1 MARDLVQTL
10 ASLPLFKTLPA
21 DGLQRIAEVGRVEY
35 WQEGAILLEEGSVG
49 PRMLVLLEGQVEIF
63 RRDPSG
69 VQRSITQLGEGEVLG
84 EMSLLLDLPRTAT
97 VRAITGLRV
106 FAMDRGAFQEMV
118 DVGDPA
124 ILRLGLELSRSLAQ
138 RVMTLNDK
146 VVKLLAAEE
155 DASPLR
161 EQFSH
166 ARQEIFTLW
175 DYE

>member
-1 MARDLVQTL
+1 
-10 ASLPLFKTLPA
+10 
-21 DGLQRIAEVGRVEY
+21 
-35 WQEGAILLEEGSVG
+35 
-49 PRMLVLLEGQVEIF
+49 
-63 RRDPSG
+63 
-69 VQRSITQLGEGEVLG
+69 
-84 EMSLLLDLPRTAT
+84 
-97 VRAITGLRV
+97 
-106 FAMDRGAFQEMV
+106 MDRGAFQEMV

-146 VVKLLAAEE
+146 VVQLLAAEE

-161 EQFSH
+161 EQFSQ